1 MLSCF
6 ASPKGASCKRT
17 KSPGLV
23 LSIQPNWYQSVG
35 RMFLWTGLK
44 RWISGDEIDH
54 LTSYAMETDQF
65 FFKALNSPKFR
76 TLAIGNQN
84 LEWKVKVLL
93 LGLLN

>member
-54 LTSYAMETDQF
+54 LTSYAMETEIRPNLGPLQ
-65 FFKALNSPKFR
+65 
-76 TLAIGNQN
+76 LAIKIWNG
-84 LEWKVKVLL
+84 K
-93 LGLLN
+93 

>member
-65 FFKALNSPKFR
+65 R